1 MSKKKYRIYKAGGAQ
16 QGRVMN
22 PTAMWFAQMGAQ
34 QPSEEEMM
42 MMQQEAQQSQQ
53 QGPSEEELMG
63 IMQTL
68 QKVMESGE
76 NPQVVIAQMLEG
88 QLPPEIIIQALI
100 QIGAPTKDA
109 EALVMTTIEQMQA
122 AQSQEQSQ
130 PQMSEEEMM
139 AMQQQQAMAQQ
150 EAPQQTMYAGGIS
163 KANYVKKKLKEAKV
177 GMSMDEE
184 SEVGSATNF
193 AANTQPVKN
202 ALLNFNRENIIRNN
216 ASNEFDNMQMAQDEM
231 SAYDNLEQAR
241 FGRGRARRQA
251 RRDARQDRQLDRTV
265 RKAFGD
271 IAFPAGVAPVMMPGA
286 PMMGGAP
293 SVLDMEVHRGGLFNR
308 IKEVKMHMENT
319 GAGNMPVNFAQGM
332 FMNGL
337 YNPMSMQ
344 GSGDFMYNITY
355 PGSRED
361 ANSNVTGQDND
372 FITIPYPDN
381 SGGGNNGGGGNND
394 GGKNNT
400 EPTTNTKPEGGCG
413 EGMKWDP
420 NTLGENGLAG
430 KCVEDKKVDPESCSG
445 GRVYDPLAEECKCKD
460 PKTPLWDASSGKC
473 VAENVAANKVVPDTN
488 YLLPAGLL
496 ATLGVAYVNREKIA
510 KYLVDKGVKKGDKKA
525 IQEAIQEISDNNL
538 KGYFSN
544 IADDAMEPLVG
555 QDGQLL
561 MGFFDDAQSVQG
573 PQDMRRVGTNV
584 VEEAIPPVNPNRP
597 SGPMFDYPEQAGP
610 KQRPTLQVPEY
621 SNRQKRTIRR
631 KYNAANKKGAAA
643 LEALA
648 KEYKVP
654 IGTPKAK
661 AFSQRHLKTAL
672 KKFFNFIKED
682 GGAVDSMDE
691 MYGNPDLYKF
701 TGGGQGVDYF
711 EDGGYYED
719 GGSTNDFEI
728 MGEPAY
734 KNVYDPYMNNG
745 MTGETSDPP
754 RYTVMTLATNPVR
767 YRVVDQNFKTYGTY
781 ATLEEANAR
790 IVQLGGDPNINID
803 PGFNRSVDP
812 RFNKNMDPGIY
823 RNIDPRFNN
832 KSIDPSYRYELP
844 RNYPMIDTTR
854 TPKRYNLPSAE
865 KYLEDGGSLQ
875 KGQELYMPAEEIAR
889 FMAAGGVVE
898 FLD

>member
-251 RRDARQDRQLDRTV
+251 RRDNRQGRQLDRTV

-271 IAFPAGVAPVMMPGA
+271 IAFPAGVAPMMMPGA

-319 GAGNMPVNFAQGM
+319 GAGNMPVNFAQGV

-344 GSGDFMYNITY
+344 STGDFMYNITY
-355 PGSRED
+355 PATRED
-361 ANSNVTGQDND
+361 SNNNVTGGTGSNTIR
-372 FITIPYPDN
+372 ITDD
-381 SGGGNNGGGGNND
+381 SGGGNSNNKD
-394 GGKNNT
+394 NDKKPK
-400 EPTTNTKPEGGCG
+400 PTANTKPEGGCG

-445 GRVYDPLAEECKCKD
+445 GRVYDPLAKECKCKD
-460 PKTPLWDASSGKC
+460 AKTPLWDASSGKC
-473 VAENVAANKVVPDTN
+473 VAENVTIKEVEKGTN
-488 YLLPAGLL
+488 YTIPIALGVLG
-496 ATLGVAYVNREKIA
+496 TLGYSYYNREKIA
-510 KYLVDKGVKKGDKKA
+510 KYLVDKGIKKGDKKA
-525 IQEAIQEISDNNL
+525 IEAAIQEISDKNL

-544 IADDAMEPLVG
+544 VADDAMEPLIG
-555 QDGQLL
+555 KDGQLL
-561 MGFFDDAQSVQG
+561 MGFFDDVQSVEG
-573 PQDMRRVGTNV
+573 PQDLRALPGQGV
-584 VEEAIPPVNPNRP
+584 VDDAAKAAGSSP

-610 KQRPTLQVPEY
+610 KQRPKLQVPEY
-621 SNRQKRTIRR
+621 SSRQKRTIR
-631 KYNAANKKGAAA
+631 KQFNAANKKGAAA

-648 KEYKVP
+648 KEYKIP
-654 IGTPKAK
+654 IGVPKAGGK
-661 AFSQRHLKTAL
+661 AFSAKYLRTAI
-672 KKFFNFIKED
+672 KNIFNFIKED

-711 EDGGYYED
+711 DDGGYYED
-719 GGSTNDFEI
+719 GGSTNDFEM

-754 RYTVMTLATNPVR
+754 
-767 YRVVDQNFKTYGTY
+767 
-781 ATLEEANAR
+781 
-790 IVQLGGDPNINID
+790 
-803 PGFNRSVDP
+803 
-812 RFNKNMDPGIY
+812 
-823 RNIDPRFNN
+823 
-832 KSIDPSYRYELP
+832 
-844 RNYPMIDTTR
+844 
-854 TPKRYNLPSAE
+854 RYNLPSAE

>member
-34 QPSEEEMM
+34 QPSQEEMM
-42 MMQQEAQQSQQ
+42 MMQQGAQQPQQ
-53 QGPSEEELMG
+53 QGPSEEELMA
-63 IMQTL
+63 IMQAL
-68 QKVMESGE
+68 QEVMESGE
-76 NPQVVIAQMLEG
+76 NPQELIAQMLEG
-88 QLPPEIIIQALI
+88 QVPPEIIIQALV

-109 EALVMTTIEQMQA
+109 ERLVMTTIEQMQA
-122 AQSQEQSQ
+122 AQSQEQGQ

-139 AMQQQQAMAQQ
+139 AMQQQQA
-150 EAPQQTMYAGGIS
+150 PQQAMYAGGIS
-163 KANYVKKKLKEAKV
+163 KKNYIKKKLKEAKV

-202 ALLNFNRENIIRNN
+202 ALLNFNEENIIRNN
-216 ASNEFDNMQMAQDEM
+216 ASNEFDNIQMAQNQTQADD
-231 SAYDNLEQAR
+231 SLEQAR
-241 FGRGRARRQA
+241 FGRGRAR
-251 RRDARQDRQLDRTV
+251 RQDRQLDRTV

-271 IAFPAGVAPVMMPGA
+271 IAFPAGVAPMMMPGA

-344 GSGDFMYNITY
+344 NSGDFMYNITY
-355 PGSRED
+355 PGTRE
-361 ANSNVTGQDND
+361 NSSSNVTGRDND

-430 KCVEDKKVDPESCSG
+430 KCVEDKKVDPGSCSG
-445 GRVYDPLAEECKCKD
+445 GRVFDPLSGECKCKD
-460 PKTPLWDASSGKC
+460 AKTPLWDAASGKC
-473 VAENVAANKVVPDTN
+473 VAQNVKVIPPEDGTN
-488 YLLPAGLL
+488 YLLPAALL
-496 ATLGVAYVNREKIA
+496 AMGVGYVNREKIA

-525 IQEAIQEISDNNL
+525 IQAAIQEISDKNL
-538 KGYFSN
+538 QGYFSN
-544 IADDAMEPLVG
+544 VADDAMEPLVG
-555 QDGQLL
+555 KNGQLL

-573 PQDMRRVGTNV
+573 PQDMRKVGSNV
-584 VEEAIPPVNPNRP
+584 AEEVIPPVNANRP
-597 SGPMFDYPEQAGP
+597 SGNMFDYPEQAGP
-610 KQRPTLQVPEY
+610 KQRPKLQAPDY
-621 SNRQKRTIRR
+621 SKSQQRLIKN
-631 KYNAANKKGAAA
+631 KYNAALKSRDA

-648 KEYKVP
+648 KEYKIP
-654 IGTPKAK
+654 IGVPKAGGK
-661 AFSQRHLKTAL
+661 QFSKKYLKTSI

-691 MYGNPDLYKF
+691 MYGNPDLYRF
-701 TGGGQGVDYF
+701 TGGGQGMDYF
-711 EDGGYYED
+711 DEGGYYED
-719 GGSTNDFEI
+719 GGSTNDFEM
-728 MGEPAY
+728 MGQPAY
-734 KNVYDPYMNNG
+734 KNVYDPYMNND
-745 MTGETSDPP
+745 MTGE
-754 RYTVMTLATNPVR
+754 VLFEN
-767 YRVVDQNFKTYGTY
+767 
-781 ATLEEANAR
+781 
-790 IVQLGGDPNINID
+790 GG
-803 PGFNRSVDP
+803 GFQ
-812 RFNKNMDPGIY
+812 
-823 RNIDPRFNN
+823 
-832 KSIDPSYRYELP
+832 E
-844 RNYPMIDTTR
+844 
-854 TPKRYNLPSAE
+854 
-865 KYLEDGGSLQ
+865 
-875 KGQELYMPAEEIAR
+875 GQELYMPIEKIAQ